1 MKLYKKYYGYKQVSS
16 DSQQQSE
23 EAKAAPKVWKLLDTA
38 ALRVSE
44 AGLGHTAGPC
54 YSPVGHNLTKHQHQ
68 TRSL

>member
-1 MKLYKKYYGYKQVSS
+1 MDINRFQVILSKS
-16 DSQQQSE
+16 PRRE
-23 EAKAAPKVWKLLDTA
+23 KAAPKVWKLLDTA